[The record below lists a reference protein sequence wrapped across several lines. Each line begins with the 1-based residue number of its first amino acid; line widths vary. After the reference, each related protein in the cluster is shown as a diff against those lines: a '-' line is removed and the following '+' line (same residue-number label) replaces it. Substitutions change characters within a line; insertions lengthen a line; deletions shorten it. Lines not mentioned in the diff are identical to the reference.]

1 MQIIYSQHIKNRLS
15 LRKIDYDLPRIIYE
29 QSGERYFDVE
39 TGHLIA
45 LMKIKLYNKKR
56 EVMVAYLKEG
66 ENIKLLTIHPLK
78 EGQKKTELTQVD
90 GGDVMK
96 DFKEFSLKE
105 ITSQII
111 LIRHQALKYSPKE
124 TRQRSKEV

>member
-1 MQIIYSQHIKNRLS
+1 M
-15 LRKIDYDLPRIIYE
+15 
-29 QSGERYFDVE
+29 GVE

-78 EGQKKTELTQVD
+78 EGQKENRINSGRWRRCD
-90 GGDVMK
+90 ER
-96 DFKEFSLKE
+96 F
-105 ITSQII
+105 
-111 LIRHQALKYSPKE
+111 
-124 TRQRSKEV
+124 